1 MAVSEQT
8 PYSEHTGNGVTTSF
22 ALGFQCESKDHLIVL
37 VDEIE
42 PPIETWS
49 LIDGNVIFTTA
60 PAAGKKITLQRN
72 TPFSRNTDYQTYNN
86 SFRPQPVNKDFDRI
100 WLKLQELG
108 HRDQLIWL
116 ALVKEIADRIAG
128 DKNLQNQINAIDS
141 WLEDL
146 QKNVNENTSDIEQ
159 LVNDL
164 SKEIADRITNDLIL
178 KDMFLTIIDT
188 AINEG
193 TVNALAIT
201 HVDSI
206 EALNAVTNL
215 WGGRIIY
222 VKDIGN
228 YRYDSFIKKWVY
240 VQYLKKNSPYFY
252 GAVNNKTVDSS
263 DALQRMID
271 SGQLSFDLE
280 GGEFGVSKMF
290 ETKYPYTQI
299 RNGRIYVLDDFPDDQ
314 WCALGVGASYN
325 TFEDLWCDCNGTVS
339 AGFFSGI
346 DAEKGKNGVT
356 NCKSFIG
363 ALGIAHH
370 TKVSRCYGT
379 RSQGGSPVFA
389 FGGIDQCLYTKIID
403 CTAEFTGS
411 MFFTQSAHNEV
422 INPTCINCND
432 AGIAFNTGG
441 GKFGKVTG
449 GTVSNCRYGGIAVE
463 SNSHNVDIF
472 GVTFRQPATNSVM
485 QKGDVLFS
493 SFAAGESPCYQ
504 SSVSACKFYID
515 GTWSGDNNAYTYGI
529 RLEGA
534 NNISISNNDLYCGDQ
549 GAYTGS
555 HHALVFAQLD
565 LYSVTDI
572 KIQGNRINRG
582 QTLKIFKSDT
592 SVNYGLNNIFIK
604 DNIIDTTANT
614 IYFPTG
620 NTSTYPM
627 GGGTVGILVEGNTFV
642 KTGQKLVEGSTYAMN
657 NCGVGLVFGR
667 NTYLNQAPRSLMLWD
682 RYVYT
687 SSYYEPYSFGKV
699 ADEFGRFISDT
710 VPTRGFWKQ
719 GDLIYKSSIDSTT
732 QVIGWQCV
740 VGGFFPTL
748 GWAANTRFELDQVVY
763 NNNKSYVCVKE
774 GTSGTT
780 FTEADN
786 ELMSIASDGVCSW
799 KYVGSGTPQFIEL
812 RNTQSIQSVSQDV
825 NSVSIPA
832 DSSITVTFVYSEARS
847 GDKLFATYSNDIGML
862 TMNVWCSAPNNVTVR
877 FTNNTTAAITLSAG
891 TVIVHKII

>member
-1 MAVSEQT
+1 MTVQVSDRLSQL
-8 PYSEHTGNGVTTSF
+8 YVGNGVNTRFDFTFRVFDQEDATGIAVKVDLGTEFETMDESLYQVTINQDNLGGYVVFNTAPTNQTSF
-22 ALGFQCESKDHLIVL
+22 YIAGETPVDQALDITNYDNFYPDSIEKSLDKLTAILQEWSHLLGFEEQARKLSNIKY
-37 VDEIE
+37 DELAQLRENQIKAELQSTIDFIE
-42 PPIETWS
+42 
-49 LIDGNVIFTTA
+49 
-60 PAAGKKITLQRN
+60 QN
-72 TPFSRNTDYQTYNN
+72 TSA
-86 SFRPQPVNKDFDRI
+86 
-100 WLKLQELG
+100 KLQE
-108 HRDQLIWL
+108 
-116 ALVKEIADRIAG
+116 AIA
-128 DKNLQNQINAIDS
+128 N
-141 WLEDL
+141 
-146 QKNVNENTSDIEQ
+146 
-159 LVNDL
+159 
-164 SKEIADRITNDLIL
+164 
-178 KDMFLTIIDT
+178 
-188 AINEG
+188 G
-193 TVNALAIT
+193 TVSALAIT
-201 HVDSI
+201 TVESESDLAELI
-206 EALNAVTNL
+206 K
-215 WGGRIIY
+215 WDGRTSY

-271 SGQLSFDLE
+271 SGQLVFDLE
-280 GGEFGVSKMF
+280 GGSFGVSKMF
-290 ETKYPYTQI
+290 TTKHPYTQI
-299 RNGRIYVLDDFPDDQ
+299 RNGRIYVLDDFPDTE

-339 AGFFSGI
+339 AGYFSGI

-363 ALGIAHH
+363 AIGAAHY
-370 TKVSRCYGT
+370 TNVVRCYGT

-389 FGGIDQCLYTKIID
+389 FGGIDQCLYTKIVD
-403 CTAEFTGS
+403 CVVEFAGS
-411 MFFTQSAHNEV
+411 MFFTQSAYNEV

-441 GKFGKVTG
+441 AKYGKVTG

-472 GVTFRQPATNSVM
+472 GVTFRQPETNNVM

-493 SFAAGESPCYQ
+493 SFTAGQSPCYQ

-515 GTWSGDNNAYTYGI
+515 GTWSGDNNAYTYGVRI
-529 RLEGA
+529 EGV
-534 NNISISNNDLYCGDQ
+534 NNLSISNNDLYCGDQ
-549 GAYTGS
+549 DAYTGS

-592 SVNYGLNNIFIK
+592 SVNYGVNNIIIK
-604 DNIIDTTANT
+604 DNIINTTENT

-627 GGGTVGILVEGNTFV
+627 GGGSVGILVEDNTFV
-642 KTGQKLVEGSTYAMN
+642 KSGQKLVDGSVYAMN

-667 NTYLNQAPRSLMLWD
+667 NTYLNQVPRSLMLWD
-682 RYVYT
+682 RFVHT

-710 VPTRGFWKQ
+710 LPTRGFWKQ

-786 ELMSIASDGVCSW
+786 ELMSIVSDGVCSW
-799 KYVGSGTPQFIEL
+799 KYVGSGTPQFIEI

-832 DSSITVTFVYSEARS
+832 GSSITVTFAYSEARS

-862 TMNVWCSAPNNVTVR
+862 TMNAWCSASNNVTVR
-877 FTNNTTAAITLSAG
+877 FTNNTSAAITLSAG
-891 TVIVHKII
+891 TVIVHKIS

>member
-1 MAVSEQT
+1 MAVPEQT
-8 PYSEHTGNGVTTSF
+8 PYIEHIANGVTTSF
-22 ALGFQCESKDHLIVL
+22 ALEFECKDKEHLIVS
-37 VDEIE
+37 VDNVE
-42 PPIETWS
+42 PNVGTWS
-49 LIDGNVIFTTA
+49 LVNGAVVFGIA
-60 PAAGKKITLQRN
+60 PTNGKIITIQRN
-72 TPFSRNTDYQTYNN
+72 TPFRRDTNFQSYDN
-86 SFRPQPVNKDFDRI
+86 SLRPSTINKDFDRI

-252 GAVNNKTVDSS
+252 GAVNDKTVDSS

-290 ETKYPYTQI
+290 KTKYPYTQI
-299 RNGRIYVLDDFPDDQ
+299 RNGRIYVLDDWDNND
-314 WCALGVGASYN
+314 WCVIGVAHSYC
-325 TFEDLWCDCNGTVS
+325 TFEDLWGDCNGTVS
-339 AGFFSGI
+339 AGYFSGI
-346 DAEKGKNGVT
+346 DTVKGVNGVT
-356 NCKSFIG
+356 DCKSFIG
-363 ALGIAHH
+363 ATSTAHY
-370 TKVSRCYGT
+370 TNAVRCYGT
-379 RSQGGSPVFA
+379 RSQGGSPVFS
-389 FGGIDQCLYTKIID
+389 FGGIDQCLYTKLID

-422 INPTCINCND
+422 INPTCVNCND

-441 GKFGKVTG
+441 AKYGKVIG

-463 SNSHNVDIF
+463 SNSHNIDIF

-493 SFAAGESPCYQ
+493 SFTAGESPCYQ
-504 SSVSACKFYID
+504 GSVSACKFYMD
-515 GTWSGDNNAYTYGI
+515 GAWSGDNNSYNYGV

-534 NNISISNNDLYCGDQ
+534 NNISISDNDLFCGDQ

-555 HHALVFAQLD
+555 HHALVFATLD

-572 KIQGNRINRG
+572 KIQGNRVNRG
-582 QTLKIFKSDT
+582 QTLKIFKGDT
-592 SVNYGLNNIFIK
+592 TASYGINDVIIK
-604 DNIIDTTANT
+604 DNIIDTTGHT
-614 IYFPTG
+614 IYFPSG
-620 NTSTYPM
+620 NSATYPM
-627 GGGTVGILVEGNTFV
+627 GGGSVGILVEDNTFV
-642 KTGQKLVEGSTYAMN
+642 KTSQRLVDGATYVMN
-657 NCGVGLVFGR
+657 NCGFGLVFGR
-667 NTYLNQAPRSLMLWD
+667 NTYLNQVPRSLMLWD
-682 RYVYT
+682 KYVYT
-687 SSYYEPYSFGKV
+687 SSNYEPYSFGKV
-699 ADEFGRFISDT
+699 ADELGRYISDT
-710 VPTRGFWKQ
+710 LPTKGFWKQ
-719 GDLIYKSSIDSTT
+719 GDLIYKSNIDSTT
-732 QVIGWQCV
+732 QVVGWQCI
-740 VGGFFPTL
+740 VGGLFPTA
-748 GWAANTRFELDQVVY
+748 GWAPSTSFTLDQVVY
-763 NNNKSYVCVKE
+763 FNNKSYVCVVA
-774 GTSGTT
+774 GTSGAT
-780 FTEADN
+780 FTESSTLV
-786 ELMSIASDGVCSW
+786 EVVSDGVCSW
-799 KYVGSGTPQFIEL
+799 KYVGSSTPQFAEI
-812 RNTQSIQSVSQDV
+812 RNTQSIQSVSQA
-825 NSVSIPA
+825 VSSTTIA
-832 DSSITVTFVYSEARS
+832 AGSSTTVTFAYSEARD
-847 GDKLFATYSNDIGML
+847 GDKLVPTYSTDIGML
-862 TMNVWCSAPNNVTVR
+862 FVSAWCPADNNVSVR
-877 FTNNTTAAITLSAG
+877 FSNLTGASIILAEGAV
-891 TVIVHKII
+891 TVNKFA